1 MTKLIPLG
9 VTRRKPATGHLSAS
23 PIAKKHLLAVTGA
36 IPVTGRLMVIYL
48 GVPISGQSLLD
59 YASRI
64 PVAGR
69 LYKSGRSLWVYAD
82 RSLGQPR

>member
-9 VTRRKPATGHLSAS
+9 ITRGKPATGHLPAV
-23 PIAKKHLLAVTGA
+23 PIAKETLLVVTGA

-48 GVPISGQSLLD
+48 GVPINGQSLLD

-64 PVAGR
+64 AVAERLQIWKVPVG
-69 LYKSGRSLWVYAD
+69 LC
-82 RSLGQPR
+82 